1 LGPIG
6 FPELLFILVLA
17 LLIFGPRR
25 IPEIGR
31 TLGKAMGEFR
41 RATTDFKRTL
51 NLEAALDEDP
61 VRKPPPPVAPPAQA
75 RPVVSDSATGESAAA
90 PTAPGAPAPEP
101 ATPGLAPPEL
111 AAASAADAADE
122 TVEGE
127 DPPTQPIEPVQSPA
141 GTEPRS

>member
-51 NLEAALDEDP
+51 NLEAALEDEP
-61 VRKPPPPVAPPAQA
+61 VRKAPPPAAPASEIRPEAQLQVPPDEA
-75 RPVVSDSATGESAAA
+75 PESAAGE
-90 PTAPGAPAPEP
+90 GAQPA
-101 ATPGLAPPEL
+101 A
-111 AAASAADAADE
+111 E
-122 TVEGE
+122 TEGGE
-127 DPPTQPIEPVQSPA
+127 DPPTQPIEPVPSPA
-141 GTEPRS
+141 GTEPRG

>member
-1 LGPIG
+1 MGPIG

-51 NLEAALDEDP
+51 NLEAALEEDP
-61 VRKPPPPVAPPAQA
+61 VRKPAPPA
-75 RPVVSDSATGESAAA
+75 PSAATAASGGESGDASEIAPPAA
-90 PTAPGAPAPEP
+90 PSEITPPAPA
-101 ATPGLAPPEL
+101 TDSG
-111 AAASAADAADE
+111 AAEE
-122 TVEGE
+122 TEEGE
-127 DPPTQPIEPVQSPA
+127 DPPTQPIAPVQSPA
-141 GTEPRS
+141 GTEPRG